1 VTVQHQFAIR
11 YPDLAVFPREV
22 DERIAEQGL
31 HLRTQKEIQVGERVG
46 LQFRFP
52 QREDPLLAVG
62 AVGWVSAQ
70 PDEQG
75 RRSLVVRDI
84 VFDAASQQILDL
96 VRRTPAVEE
105 AEHVRAA
112 AVPPR
117 AAEPPPAAAPAAPQ
131 AARPVPAA
139 TATAAAIDV
148 TEAPEG
154 DADARKRRIFIALA
168 VLLVLLGSAAGWL
181 FGLGG
186 WRYVAMALLNP
197 PALSMPEAPA
207 VRGGVEPP
215 LPEPVVVAAPPPK
228 PIPPAVATS
237 FDYFQRPGRNEFTI
251 SFNRA
256 PRRVFTS
263 RTTSPLVQTFY
274 VERARVNLDKAQYF
288 LPYDLVR
295 TVTFEEEGG
304 NLRISFLAQRPDWL
318 PNPIWEL
325 RGRELVVR
333 FVASD

>member
-1 VTVQHQFAIR
+1 MSIQHQFAIR
-11 YPDLAVFPREV
+11 YPDLAAFPGEV
-22 DERIAEQGL
+22 DGRIAEQGL

-52 QREDPLLAVG
+52 QREDPLLAIG

-84 VFDAASQQILDL
+84 VFDAPSQQILDL

-105 AEHVRAA
+105 AEPVRAGHAPAPA
-112 AVPPR
+112 AAAPASSPAPTVRAPR
-117 AAEPPPAAAPAAPQ
+117 AAEPSAADEPAAA
-131 AARPVPAA
+131 
-139 TATAAAIDV
+139 
-148 TEAPEG
+148 

-168 VLLVLLGSAAGWL
+168 VLLVLAGSIAGWL

-197 PALSMPEAPA
+197 PALTMPDAPA

-215 LPEPVVVAAPPPK
+215 LPAPVVVEAPPPPK
-228 PIPPAVATS
+228 PVPPAMATS
-237 FDYFQRPGRNEFTI
+237 FDYFQRPGRNEFTVT
-251 SFNRA
+251 FNR
-256 PRRVFTS
+256 PPGRVVTS
-263 RTTSPLVQTFY
+263 RTTSPLVQNFY
-274 VERARVNLDKAQYF
+274 VEKARARLEKAQYF

-304 NLRISFLAQRPDWL
+304 NLRIGFLAQRPDWL
-318 PNPIWEL
+318 PTPVWEL

-333 FVASD
+333 FVAND

>member
-1 VTVQHQFAIR
+1 MTVQHQFAIR

-112 AVPPR
+112 AAAPR
-117 AAEPPPAAAPAAPQ
+117 ATAPAPAPTHTAPPATRPAP
-131 AARPVPAA
+131 
-139 TATAAAIDV
+139 TAAAIDV
-148 TEAPEG
+148 TDSSTEG
-154 DADARKRRIFIALA
+154 DPDTRRRRIFIALA
-168 VLLVLLGSAAGWL
+168 VLLVLLGSTAGWL

-186 WRYVAMALLNP
+186 WRYVAMALLSP
-197 PALSMPEAPA
+197 PPLTMPEAPA

-215 LPEPVVVAAPPPK
+215 LPEPAVVAAPTPK
-228 PIPPAVATS
+228 PTPPAVATS

-274 VERARVNLDKAQYF
+274 VEKSRVNLDKAQYF